1 MAPLSIFTCI
11 IAPKIHEFGI
21 NRSVFFMLS
30 SYVILMTTIALFFSH
45 NIIFVISI
53 TIVMDTLNVSSY
65 LILMIMIT
73 SFPVTNVTGMIITM
87 LSCLV
92 NFGRLKT
99 IQIKLLSILGWEMCL
114 KIGIV
119 LQIIILLRLNS
130 IMKWV

>member
-1 MAPLSIFTCI
+1 
-11 IAPKIHEFGI
+11 
-21 NRSVFFMLS
+21 
-30 SYVILMTTIALFFSH
+30 MTTIALFFSH